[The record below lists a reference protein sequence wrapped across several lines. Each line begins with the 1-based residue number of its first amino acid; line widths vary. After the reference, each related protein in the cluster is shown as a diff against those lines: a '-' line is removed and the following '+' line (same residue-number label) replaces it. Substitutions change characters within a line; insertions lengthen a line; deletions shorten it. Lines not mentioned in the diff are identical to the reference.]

1 MRYYIIAGEA
11 SGDLHASS
19 LIAEL
24 KMLDD
29 QAEFRAWGG
38 DLMQAQGATIVKH
51 YNELAFMGF
60 SKVIAN
66 LPSIL
71 RNLAKCKRDIK
82 SFKPD
87 RLILVDYPG
96 FNLRIAKFAFKKGFQ
111 VDYYISPKV
120 WAWNSSR
127 VNQIKKYVTHMLT
140 IFPFEKSFYEQFNI
154 KVSYVG
160 NPLVEKVDSFEPTPL
175 KEFRE
180 KNHLDKRPIIA
191 LFPGS
196 RAQEV
201 RRMLPKMLEIVDDF
215 SDYQF
220 VIAAVPHLQL
230 YWHTKVVNRNSLK
243 ILINQNYDLL
253 KHAKAAIVTSGTAT
267 LEASL
272 FKVPQLVCYQT
283 DLMTYKLAKQL
294 LKIHYISLVNI
305 ILDKEAV
312 KELIQLKFHRTF
324 LKSELEQILNDKE
337 YVKGLK
343 KDYRKIRS
351 LLGKQNASSTA
362 AAIIYKT
369 D

>member
-24 KMLDD
+24 KKLDK

-38 DLMQAQGATIVKH
+38 DLMKAQGATIVKH

-71 RNLAKCKRDIK
+71 RNLAKCKRDLK
-82 SFKPD
+82 AFKPD

-96 FNLRIAKFAFKKGFQ
+96 FNLRIAKFAHRKGFR

-120 WAWNSSR
+120 WAWKSSR
-127 VNQIKKYVTHMLT
+127 IKQIKKYVTHMLT
-140 IFPFEKSFYEQFNI
+140 IFPFEKSFYEKFNI
-154 KVSYVG
+154 EVAYVG
-160 NPLVEKVDSFEPTPL
+160 NPLVEKVDLFESIPII
-175 KEFRE
+175 EFRE
-180 KNHLDKRPIIA
+180 KNNLDKRPIIA

-196 RAQEV
+196 RAQEIK
-201 RRMLPKMLEIVDDF
+201 RMLPGMLEIVDDF

-220 VIAAVPHLQL
+220 VIAAVPNLQL
-230 YWHTKVVNRNSLK
+230 FWHTKAVNKNSLK
-243 ILINQNYDLL
+243 ILVNQNYDLL
-253 KHAKAAIVTSGTAT
+253 KHARAAIVTSGTAT
-267 LEASL
+267 LEAAL

-283 DLMTYKLAKQL
+283 DLITYKLAKKL

-305 ILDKEAV
+305 ILDKESV
-312 KELIQLKFHRTF
+312 KELIQLKFHRDF
-324 LKSELEQILNDKE
+324 LKSELNRILNDKE
-337 YVKGLK
+337 YLDGLK

-362 AAIIYKT
+362 AAIIYKS